1 MQKLAKKFVEVM
13 RECAYVSKNG
23 SNNFH
28 NYKYATSAD
37 VMGKVN
43 AALTKH
49 GIASV
54 VTPNLLSVQEVTTAK
69 GNTERLATVEVSVM
83 LIDSES
89 GESFAIKGL
98 GSGQDAG
105 DKALAKAQTMALKYC
120 YMASLAIATG
130 DDPEAD
136 FKTDEA
142 MATYNPKSSV
152 APTPPPIPKISSTRV
167 ARTTTKLVCHD
178 CGSPI
183 SQKVADYSQAKFGK
197 FLCFDCQHAQ
207 QSVA

>member
-13 RECAYVSKNG
+13 RDCSHVAKNG
-23 SNNFH
+23 SNDFH
-28 NYKYATSAD
+28 KYKYATASD
-37 VMGKVN
+37 VLEKVN
-43 AALTKH
+43 ASLTKH

-54 VTPNLLSVQEVTTAK
+54 VTPTLLSVQEVTTAK
-69 GNTERLATVEVSVM
+69 GNTERLATVEVTVT

-120 YMASLAIATG
+120 YLASLAIATG

-136 FKTDEA
+136 QRTDEV
-142 MATYNPKSSV
+142 MQPKPKP
-152 APTPPPIPKISSTRV
+152 APPKNNSANALI
-167 ARTTTKLVCHD
+167 CHD
-178 CGSPI
+178 CGSAI
-183 SQKVADYSQAKFGK
+183 SQKVADYSQAKFGR
-197 FLCFDCQHAQ
+197 FLCYDCQRSQ

>member
-13 RECAYVSKNG
+13 RECSYVAKTG

-37 VMGKVN
+37 VLGKVN

-54 VTPNLLSVQEVTTAK
+54 VTPALLSLQEVTTAK
-69 GNTERLATVEVSVM
+69 GNTERLATVEVTVM

-105 DKALAKAQTMALKYC
+105 DKATAKAQTMGLKYA

-136 FKTDEA
+136 SKTDEA
-142 MATYNPKSSV
+142 TTYSQKSSGTTSV
-152 APTPPPIPKISSTRV
+152 PPVTKSSTPKARV
-167 ARTTTKLVCHD
+167 ATKLVCHD
-178 CGSPI
+178 CGSAI
-183 SQKVADYSQAKFGK
+183 SQKVADYSQGKFGK
-197 FLCFDCQHAQ
+197 FLCYDCQHAQ
-207 QSVA
+207 RSVA